1 MTECI
6 RFFDVCGKELSA
18 LSDKASLT
26 INPLQ
31 LLKEIDYH
39 GYITVEQ
46 ERDPRNCDSSLRDVS
61 QSFAYLKNIGF

>member
-6 RFFDVCGKELSA
+6 RFFVTCGKGVMCPIGQGIIDYKS
-18 LSDKASLT
+18 
-26 INPLQ
+26 INR

-46 ERDPRNCDSSLRDVS
+46 KRDPRNCDSSLRDVS
-61 QSFAYLKNIGF
+61 QSLA